1 MANISNSILIC
12 VIMWMNKCILKRF
25 LILFHSTLE
34 NYDRTKWTMDFI
46 VEFSILRIT
55 KRPFVLT
62 QCFSHSISIYLNLI
76 ENGKLSVRVCVR
88 QMKIL
93 NVWQSNLRKSTF
105 IIIIYIFYL
114 KPSTLNLRCRQ
125 WSSQLDMN
133 RVHADPISI
142 LPIVVSTVELALD
155 ALDKLTLNKLQSF
168 NRSLANKRTIFTV
181 SIWINCTFISKM
193 AKSSRTNFAAE
204 CKVQRPINSV
214 CTTYMRC
221 ELLCVCLFAL
231 FVFISVSD
239 SDYSLHSCD
248 MLEIYDKQKR
258 NRNKVR
264 RAHILQ
270 HLLAFR
276 MVGTHS
282 NTA

>member
-1 MANISNSILIC
+1 MYIEK
-12 VIMWMNKCILKRF
+12 V
-25 LILFHSTLE
+25 
-34 NYDRTKWTMDFI
+34 
-46 VEFSILRIT
+46 
-55 KRPFVLT
+55 
-62 QCFSHSISIYLNLI
+62 SHSLSLNARKLRSNEVNNGFYCWIFDFTDNKAAFCVDTMFLSLYLNI
-76 ENGKLSVRVCVR
+76 FEFDRKWKIVCSCVCVR